1 MGPGGAG
8 APGEDGARRRRW
20 LLPLVAG
27 VVLVILGIWIVAGDG
42 SAVPAPYGIASLLAA
57 TVVLMVAASSG
68 MVAYGAHRRSRGRLT
83 ASEREQ
89 VLRQE
94 AWTRARQ
101 DAVLLRA
108 RLLAKDP
115 PPTLQPWDVV
125 AHHGEVFFCDVLA
138 GYARYYGT
146 TVTYPRSSG
155 FFYGRPAF
163 VLTGLAATAIGNAA
177 TRARAKALAQEQW
190 REHGPCRLLVSNR
203 RLLTHVRGRWLTF
216 DYSTMT
222 AVYPEPAS
230 GALVC
235 QFEAAEPLLI
245 TGPHAL
251 FAAVM
256 TVFRTHGETALR
268 DHPALEALG

>member
-1 MGPGGAG
+1 MTAIGGEADGPWGRGCTGGGWGAAPTVAAAPRCWRGAG
-8 APGEDGARRRRW
+8 HPRHLDSGGRRVRGA
-20 LLPLVAG
+20 
-27 VVLVILGIWIVAGDG
+27 
-42 SAVPAPYGIASLLAA
+42 APYGIASLLAA

-146 TVTYPRSSG
+146 TVTYPRASG

-177 TRARAKALAQEQW
+177 TRARAQALAQEQW

-203 RLLTHVRGRWLTF
+203 RLLTHVRGRWLPY

-222 AVYPEPAS
+222 AVYPALAS
-230 GALVC
+230 R
-235 QFEAAEPLLI
+235 P
-245 TGPHAL
+245 
-251 FAAVM
+251 
-256 TVFRTHGETALR
+256 
-268 DHPALEALG
+268 

>member
-8 APGEDGARRRRW
+8 APGEAGARRRRW

-42 SAVPAPYGIASLLAA
+42 SAVPAPYGIASVLAA

-83 ASEREQ
+83 ASERGQ

-125 AHHGEVFFCDVLA
+125 AHHG
-138 GYARYYGT
+138 
-146 TVTYPRSSG
+146 
-155 FFYGRPAF
+155 
-163 VLTGLAATAIGNAA
+163 
-177 TRARAKALAQEQW
+177 
-190 REHGPCRLLVSNR
+190 
-203 RLLTHVRGRWLTF
+203 
-216 DYSTMT
+216 
-222 AVYPEPAS
+222 
-230 GALVC
+230 
-235 QFEAAEPLLI
+235 
-245 TGPHAL
+245 
-251 FAAVM
+251 
-256 TVFRTHGETALR
+256 
-268 DHPALEALG
+268 